1 MHLVLRANAKKN
13 FIICVWWDGKE
24 ERDRDGERDEGEI
37 QLKLYTIENRKF
49 SPKIQISR
57 IQT

>member
-1 MHLVLRANAKKN
+1 MQRKISLFVFDETVKKE
-13 FIICVWWDGKE
+13 GRE
-24 ERDRDGERDEGEI
+24 RERDRDGERDEGEI

-57 IQT
+57 I

>member
-1 MHLVLRANAKKN
+1 MQRKISLFVFDETVKK
-13 FIICVWWDGKE
+13 
-24 ERDRDGERDEGEI
+24 EREMDREKERDEGEI

-57 IQT
+57 I

>member
-1 MHLVLRANAKKN
+1 MQRKISLFVFDETGKKE
-13 FIICVWWDGKE
+13 GR

-49 SPKIQISR
+49 
-57 IQT
+57 